1 MGVGTSAGKALS
13 FLERH
18 LVRFGRLNPW
28 VGVGLA
34 GAVIGG
40 VIYRNRREEKRIHQV
55 VRETFADEIRE
66 QDLWNDVRSQVAG
79 AAEDLY
85 RTFQVYREGDP
96 QPILQRAHECTPLE
110 GEFVVPA
117 DEPDVA
123 QAHDLVCRAVE
134 NLTRSRVSE
143 LAVFRETGADPA
155 KGLLAELRKVQARLG
170 KARAGRVKKPDCP
183 GMQEELL
190 GFLEGN
196 IQPVLSELSYSV
208 GQGTV
213 RIRDEIR
220 KGGRTKR
227 KD

>member
-1 MGVGTSAGKALS
+1 MGVGTAAGKAVN
-13 FLERH
+13 FLEKH
-18 LVRFGRLNPW
+18 LARFGRLNPW

-40 VIYRNRREEKRIHQV
+40 VIYRNRREEKRIRQA
-55 VRETFADEIRE
+55 VRETFSGEIRE
-66 QDLWNDVRSQVAG
+66 QALWNDVRSQIAG

-123 QAHDLVCRAVE
+123 QAYDLVCRAVE
-134 NLTRSRVSE
+134 NLTRSRVGD

-170 KARAGRVKKPDCP
+170 KARAGRVKKPDYP
-183 GMQEELL
+183 GMQEKLR

-196 IQPVLSELSYSV
+196 IQPVLSELSYAL
-208 GQGTV
+208 GKGTL
-213 RIRDEIR
+213 RIRDEFR
-220 KGGRTKR
+220 KGGPGKR